1 MVDPGLRF
9 QRVDGFGASLTHT
22 SAALIRALPQEA
34 RDQLMAELFDPGG
47 LVRLNSVRIPIGASD
62 FISGE
67 AFTHDDMPPGQQDW
81 ALDHFTVDRDRTTIV
96 PVLSQA
102 LALNPD
108 LVVTASPWS
117 PPAWLKTSGSL
128 TGGRL
133 VDDAAAYEVYAAYL
147 VRFVEEYQ
155 RAGIPISALTVQ
167 NEPQLRHPDGYPG
180 TDLPVWQEARLVEAL
195 SPQRLTAGLSTR
207 ILGFDHN
214 WSLHP
219 VDAAATPAGE
229 DPAYDY
235 AADLLRTPAARWLAG
250 TAFHCHSGSAARQA
264 ELHDAF
270 PSKGIWITEC
280 SGSKGPDESP
290 EATFANTLAWMGQNL
305 FIDGLAN
312 WAHGV
317 LTWNLALDD
326 DGGPHIG
333 GCSSC
338 TGVVTIRADG
348 SIIRNAEYF
357 LLAHAARAAPPGAIR
372 IGSESDDSASWPL
385 VAFAEPSGATSV
397 LVYNTASDPRPLVI
411 GDGRALITATVP
423 GRSMATLMWRSW
435 LNGVV
440 ALIEPPRHVRRADS
454 LEGSLSWHVPRGTR
468 PSCVSARSVDALQAT
483 SPIPARSRFGALSS
497 TPLRTIAARSLGRTP
512 ASAPPYLPNGV
523 WTAA

>member
-1 MVDPGLRF
+1 MRKGGLRAAATLFAVAAACGGVLFATSGSPGDRPTRSHTPPVDGSTGRGWVTVAGDSSGMQPVAVNVRPASSTDSPPITVDPGLRF
-9 QRVDGFGASLTHT
+9 QRVDGFGAAVTHT
-22 SAALIRALPQEA
+22 SAELIVALPQEA

-47 LVRLNSVRIPIGASD
+47 PVRLNSVRIPIGASD

-67 AFTHDDMPPGQQDW
+67 AFTHDDVPPGQQDW
-81 ALDHFTVDRDRTTIV
+81 TLGNFNVDRDRTTIL

-133 VDDAAAYEVYAAYL
+133 VDDDAAYDAYAAYL
-147 VRFVEEYQ
+147 LRFVEEYQ
-155 RAGIPISALTVQ
+155 REGIPISALTVQ

-180 TDLPVWQEARLVEAL
+180 TDLPVRQAARLVEVLGPKVVA
-195 SPQRLTAGLSTR
+195 AGLSTS

-219 VDAAATPAGE
+219 ADAASTPAGE

-250 TAFHCHSGSAARQA
+250 TAVHCYSGSAARQT

-280 SGSKGPDESP
+280 SGSKGPGESA
-290 EATFANTLAWMGQNL
+290 EATFANTLAWMSQNL
-305 FIDGLAN
+305 FIGGLAN
-312 WAHGV
+312 WARGV

-326 DGGPHIG
+326 QGGPHVG
-333 GCSSC
+333 GCGTC

-357 LLAHAARAAPPGAIR
+357 VLAQAARAAPPGAIR
-372 IGSESDDSASWPL
+372 IGSESGDSASWSL
-385 VAFAEPSGATSV
+385 VAFSLPSGATSV
-397 LVYNTASDPRPLVI
+397 LVYNPSSDPRPLAI
-411 GDGRALITATVP
+411 GDGRALVTATVP
-423 GRSMATLMWRSW
+423 GRSLATLVW
-435 LNGVV
+435 
-440 ALIEPPRHVRRADS
+440 
-454 LEGSLSWHVPRGTR
+454 
-468 PSCVSARSVDALQAT
+468 
-483 SPIPARSRFGALSS
+483 SS
-497 TPLRTIAARSLGRTP
+497 
-512 ASAPPYLPNGV
+512 
-523 WTAA
+523 

>member
-1 MVDPGLRF
+1 MPKRRLCIAATLLAGAATCGAVALATSTSHDDRPAPGHRQPVGGPTASGWVTAVGDSSGMRPLAVDVRPTSSSDSPPVTVDPGLRF
-9 QRVDGFGASLTHT
+9 QRVDGFGAAITHS
-22 SAALIRALPQEA
+22 SAELIGALPQEA
-34 RDQLMAELFDPGG
+34 RDRLMAELFDPSG

-81 ALDHFTVDRDRTTIV
+81 TLDHFNVDRDRTTIV

-128 TGGRL
+128 IGGHL

-155 RAGIPISALTVQ
+155 RAGIPISALTMQ

-180 TDLPVWQEARLVEAL
+180 TDLPVWQEARLIEAL
-195 SPQRLTAGLSTR
+195 GPQLLGAGLSTR

-219 VDAAATPAGE
+219 ADAAATPAGE

-235 AADLLRTPAARWLAG
+235 AADLLRTPAAKWLAG
-250 TAFHCHSGSAARQA
+250 TAFHCYSGSAARQA

-280 SGSKGPDESP
+280 SGSTGPDESA

-326 DGGPHIG
+326 DSGPHTG

-372 IGSESDDSASWPL
+372 IGSDSDDASWPL
-385 VAFAEPSGATSV
+385 VAFAEPSGATSA
-397 LVYNTASDPRPLVI
+397 LVYNTATDPRPLAI
-411 GDGRALITATVP
+411 GDGRALVTVTVP
-423 GRSMATLMWRSW
+423 GRSMATLTWRS
-435 LNGVV
+435 
-440 ALIEPPRHVRRADS
+440 
-454 LEGSLSWHVPRGTR
+454 
-468 PSCVSARSVDALQAT
+468 
-483 SPIPARSRFGALSS
+483 
-497 TPLRTIAARSLGRTP
+497 
-512 ASAPPYLPNGV
+512 
-523 WTAA
+523 